1 MSFINEIYLRTGS
14 SLHMDTRRWVALRLW
29 EAWGGRMAS
38 DASCKCSSFIPS
50 HHACSNFLER
60 ELLDRQSCYS
70 IILQS
75 QLHRQK
81 DYSRQPIT
89 HHTPRGPGADHET
102 GK

>member
-1 MSFINEIYLRTGS
+1 MSFIDEIYLRTGS
-14 SLHMDTRRWVALRLW
+14 SLHVDTSTVGGVTSMGSLV
-29 EAWGGRMAS
+29 GRMAS